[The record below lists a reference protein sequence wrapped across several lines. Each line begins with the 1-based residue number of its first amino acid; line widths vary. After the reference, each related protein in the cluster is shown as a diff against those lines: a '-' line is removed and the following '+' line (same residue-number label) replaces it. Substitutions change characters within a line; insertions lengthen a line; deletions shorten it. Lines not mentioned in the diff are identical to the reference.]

1 MSGFKFMLFG
11 LLLVW
16 AVAFYLV
23 HGSPVL
29 YYLFLH
35 TTIVG
40 MFAFLMECAMKNH
53 N

>member
-11 LLLVW
+11 LLTIW
-16 AVAFYLV
+16 AIIFFLV
-23 HGSPVL
+23 HGNAVL
-29 YYLFLH
+29 LYLFFH

-40 MFAFLMECAMKNH
+40 MFAFLMGCAMKNH